1 MSGSLETSRRN
12 SKESSRST
20 KREERKPL
28 KEKEGNL
35 DAVEVSYNYK
45 APYQQDC
52 GGEKSVKKN

>member
-12 SKESSRST
+12 SKASSRST

-52 GGEKSVKKN
+52 GGE